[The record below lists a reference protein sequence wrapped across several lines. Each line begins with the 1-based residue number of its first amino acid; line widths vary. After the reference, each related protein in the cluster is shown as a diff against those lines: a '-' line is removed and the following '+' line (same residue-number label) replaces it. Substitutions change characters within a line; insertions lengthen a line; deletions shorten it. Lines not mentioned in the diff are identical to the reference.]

1 MWEGRPADA
10 VMEIKA
16 DFVDYGYIELF
27 EIPLVEGRSFSREYP
42 TDLKTAF
49 IVNEEAVRRM
59 GLERPV
65 VGKMFGFWGI
75 EGQIIGVMK
84 DAHFQPLHQ
93 KIEPL
98 VFKMYPDWLR
108 RMYVKIRS
116 DDMAATLASLE
127 KIWGEMSLGYP
138 FEYRF
143 LDDDFDNL
151 YASEARLGSIFRAMA
166 ALAVF
171 IACLGLF
178 GLASYVAENRTK
190 EIGIRKVLGSST
202 GRIMLLLNR
211 EFLRWTVVATLIAWP
226 VAYFVMR
233 SWLEKFAYRTGIEV
247 WIFAAAAALGL
258 GVALATVSLQT
269 LRAAR
274 ANPADSLK
282 HE

>member
-1 MWEGRPADA
+1 
-10 VMEIKA
+10 MEIKA
-16 DFVDYGYIELF
+16 DFVDYGYIEMF
-27 EIPLVEGRSFSREYP
+27 EVPLVEGRSFSREYG
-42 TDLKTAF
+42 TDPETAF

-59 GLERPV
+59 GLERPA
-65 VGKMFGFWGI
+65 VGKKFGFWGI

-84 DAHFQPLHQ
+84 DAHFQPLRQ
-93 KIEPL
+93 RIVPL

-116 DDMAATLASLE
+116 DDVAATLASLE
-127 KIWGEMSLGYP
+127 RTWGEMSLGYP

-143 LDDDFDNL
+143 LDDDFQRL
-151 YASEARLGSIFRAMA
+151 YTSEARLGSIFRAMA

-211 EFLRWTVVATLIAWP
+211 EFLKWTVVATLIAWP
-226 VAYFVMR
+226 IAYVVMR
-233 SWLEKFAYRTGIEV
+233 SWLDKFAYRVGAEV
-247 WIFAAAAALGL
+247 WIFAVAAALGL
-258 GVALATVSLQT
+258 GVALLTVSLQT